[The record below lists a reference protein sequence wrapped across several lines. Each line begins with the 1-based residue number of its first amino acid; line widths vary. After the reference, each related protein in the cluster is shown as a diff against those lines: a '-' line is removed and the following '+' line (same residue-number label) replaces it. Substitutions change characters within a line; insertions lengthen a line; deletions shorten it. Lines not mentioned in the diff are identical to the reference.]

1 LGAWRS
7 SNLDHG
13 KNASK
18 GGNDDFVYS
27 TFRVDALHGHACGF
41 FTIIEGAT
49 MEKYTLLRNLN
60 LYEKGKKMK

>member
-1 LGAWRS
+1 M
-7 SNLDHG
+7 
-13 KNASK
+13 
-18 GGNDDFVYS
+18 YS